1 MKKAV
6 VYSIILFLLMT
17 KNVSATVF
25 FSEIAWMGT
34 TVSST
39 NEWIEL
45 FNDGDQSQ
53 NLDGWKIVSEDNNIS
68 INLSGTISAKGYY
81 LIERTDDDSVA
92 NVPADLIATF
102 GHGLSNAGETLYLK
116 NDAGNT
122 IESLN
127 YTSGW
132 PAGDVSTKDTM
143 QKSGGV
149 WITASATPKA
159 GGTSQSSSITTN
171 TTTTNT
177 GGGLVAPNTSVAVKK
192 EPVLPKEV
200 VLISVPKSISVNLPI
215 KLSAKVFGSWSEN
228 ITTGYFVWSMGD
240 GKSFTTNYLDKLAYH
255 YERAGVYNVSLSYF
269 VSQYQPEPTYIGSS
283 TITVSKN
290 TLSITKDN
298 NVLLIKNTGEDDV
311 DLSQSKIVDNDNIFV
326 FPFGMKIVSKAEIPI
341 TQTVTGFSFVSPLL
355 VSREGVLLA
364 SIAPIEVPQI
374 AEVSANTYVV
384 EDHSSKSIQRASVI
398 DNNSIDLNAID
409 TDSLGA
415 NASDAGTTIP
425 SWLIILALVVFVFV
439 GAFVMYSKKK
449 ENPSVD
455 EFSLIDE

>member
-17 KNVSATVF
+17 KSVSATVF

-45 FNDGDQSQ
+45 FNDSDQSQ
-53 NLDGWKIVSEDNNIS
+53 NLDGWKIVSEDTNIS

-81 LIERTDDDSVA
+81 LIERTDDDSVP
-92 NVPADLIATF
+92 NVAADLITTF

-116 NDAGNT
+116 NDAGGT
-122 IESLN
+122 IESLS

-143 QKSGGV
+143 QKSSGT
-149 WITASATPKA
+149 WITASPTPKA
-159 GGTSQSSSITTN
+159 GGVIQSSTTNN
-171 TTTTNT
+171 TTTT
-177 GGGLVAPNTSVAVKK
+177 GGGLVAPNTTTSAVKK

-200 VLISVPKSISVNLPI
+200 VLISAPKSISVNLPI

-240 GKSFTTNYLDKLAYH
+240 GKSFTVKYLDKLAYH
-255 YERAGVYNVSLSYF
+255 YERPGVYNVSLSYF
-269 VSQYQPEPTYIGSS
+269 VSQYQAEPTYIGSS
-283 TITVSKN
+283 IITVSKN
-290 TLSITKDN
+290 TLSITKDG
-298 NVLLIKNTGEDDV
+298 NVLLIKNIGEDDV
-311 DLSQSKIVDNDNIFV
+311 DLSQSTIVDSGHKFV

-341 TQTVTGFSFVSPLL
+341 TQTVAGFSFVSPSL
-355 VSREGVLLA
+355 VSKEGVVLA
-364 SIAPIEVPQI
+364 TIAPLEVPPVTT
-374 AEVSANTYVV
+374 ESTHTYVV
-384 EDHSSKSIQRASVI
+384 EDPISKPVQRAIVVDDSV
-398 DNNSIDLNAID
+398 DLNTVD

-415 NASDAGTTIP
+415 NASDAGFSVPT
-425 SWLIILALVVFVFV
+425 WLIVLVLLVLIFT
-439 GAFVMYSKKK
+439 GAYLMYFNKK
-449 ENPSVD
+449 ENPSAD